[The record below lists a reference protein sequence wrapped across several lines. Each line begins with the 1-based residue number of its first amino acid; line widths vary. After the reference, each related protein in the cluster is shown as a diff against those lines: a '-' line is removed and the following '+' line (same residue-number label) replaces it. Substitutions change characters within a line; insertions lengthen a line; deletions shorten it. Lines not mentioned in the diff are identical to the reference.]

1 MSDDRPLNLL
11 EQQAA
16 NRRATW
22 FLIALFVL
30 FFAWIG
36 FGGDAVLY
44 FNSVDAYGDAHY
56 TVPLIGITATII
68 AAVTAA
74 VTWRTGPRQVLWSSG
89 ARRLDNAQSL
99 EERQLLNVVEEMAI
113 AAGLPKPQVYVID
126 DPDPNAFA
134 TGHDASTACIAVTTG
149 LLAALSREE
158 LQAVVGHEMAHV
170 RNLDVRLMTAMAAL
184 VGVIVLM
191 SDGLGR
197 MFRGGARVGGRMG
210 GGGLRLGGGRGGRK
224 GGAGALVLV
233 LLVLWI
239 ISLILAPL
247 ISRLMAMAIARKREY
262 LADATGSELTRNPA
276 ALAAA
281 LEKIDAAAAPTASIK
296 RGTAHLC
303 IVDPLGRKV
312 NLKEGRVADILAT
325 HPPIALRIARLR
337 GMAYQ
342 AAKRAGQAVTA

>member
-1 MSDDRPLNLL
+1 MGDRPLNLI

-16 NRRATW
+16 NRRSTRL
-22 FLIALFVL
+22 LILLFIL

-44 FNSVDAYGDAHY
+44 LQSGGEY
-56 TVPLIGITATII
+56 TVPVIGIVATII
-68 AAVTAA
+68 AGITAF

-89 ARRLDNAQSL
+89 ARPLENAQSL
-99 EERQLLNVVEEMAI
+99 EQRQLLNVVEEMAI
-113 AAGLPKPQVYVID
+113 AAGLPRPKVYIID

-134 TGHDASTACIAVTTG
+134 TGHDPQTACIAVTTG
-149 LLAALSREE
+149 LVNSLSREE

-197 MFRGGARVGGRMG
+197 MLRGGARVGART
-210 GGGLRLGGGRGGRK
+210 GGLRFAGGGRGGKK
-224 GGAGALVLV
+224 GGGGALVLI
-233 LLVLWI
+233 LLALWI

-262 LADATGSELTRNPA
+262 LADATAAELTRNPA

-281 LEKIDAAAAPTASIK
+281 LEKIDAAHEPTASIK

-303 IVDPLGRKV
+303 IVDPLGRAV
-312 NLKEGRVADILAT
+312 NLKEGRMADMFAT
-325 HPPIALRIARLR
+325 HPPITARISRLR

-342 AAKRAGQAVTA
+342 AAKRSGQPVEA